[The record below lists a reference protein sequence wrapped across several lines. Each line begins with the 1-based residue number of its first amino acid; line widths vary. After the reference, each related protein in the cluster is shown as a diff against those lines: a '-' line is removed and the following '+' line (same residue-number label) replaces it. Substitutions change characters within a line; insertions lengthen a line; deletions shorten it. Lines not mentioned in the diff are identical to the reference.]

1 MNFILF
7 NEIEELF
14 LVMGFVK
21 NKKKYVNG
29 FIFMILFLD
38 YEIK

>member
-21 NKKKYVNG
+21 NKKYVNG

-38 YEIK
+38 YDIK